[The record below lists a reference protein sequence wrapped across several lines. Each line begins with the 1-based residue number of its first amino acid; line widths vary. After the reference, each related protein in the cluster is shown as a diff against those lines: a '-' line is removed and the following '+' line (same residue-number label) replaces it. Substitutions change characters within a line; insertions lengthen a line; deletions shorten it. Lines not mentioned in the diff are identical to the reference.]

1 VQSKEENGII
11 IARLFTDEDLFQ
23 SLKEICQKYKVETCV
38 VLSDI
43 GQIKNFTLGYFN
55 GKNYEM
61 SDYSQVHELLSISGM
76 VSWSEEDKDYKF
88 HLHAEVG
95 NAAKQA
101 FGGHLWKGSVQS
113 ANEVVLL
120 KTGLKVQR
128 KKDADIG
135 LVGLYLE

>member
-1 VQSKEENGII
+1 MQSKEENGII
-11 IARLFTDEDLFQ
+11 IARLFSDEDLFE
-23 SLKEICQKYKVETCV
+23 SLRTICQKYKVETCV

-43 GQIKNFTLGYFN
+43 GQIKQFTLGYFN

-76 VSWSEEDKDYKF
+76 ISWSEEEKDYKF

-101 FGGHLWKGSVQS
+101 FGGHLWKGIVQS

-120 KTGLKVQR
+120 KASLKVKR
-128 KKDADIG
+128 KQDPGIG